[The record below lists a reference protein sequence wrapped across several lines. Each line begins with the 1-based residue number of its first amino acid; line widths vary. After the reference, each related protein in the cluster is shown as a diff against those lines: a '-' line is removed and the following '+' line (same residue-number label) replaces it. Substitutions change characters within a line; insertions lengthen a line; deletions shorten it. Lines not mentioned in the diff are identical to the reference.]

1 MCGGESLLAAS
12 EDSMRKQDLIWLAVA
27 AAAVA
32 IIAGV
37 ALYLRPP
44 AAAPPAPPV
53 QVVVAPPPAKA
64 PDATLPSAAESDALV
79 RKLLAALS
87 PRPELARW
95 LADSDL
101 INRWVVIAD
110 NLAEDVTPRKQ
121 LGFLKP
127 AKPFS
132 LRGGRI
138 DERSYARYD
147 GFADVIAS
155 VDAKGFAAAVR
166 ELRPFLEAAYHQ
178 LGYPDKSVDE
188 LARRALQ
195 RLINAPV
202 AEGELAVTPKGALYK
217 FADEKLEA
225 QGAVEKHL
233 LRMGPRNTK
242 LIQSKAREIAAALD
256 LRLAA
261 H

>member
-53 QVVVAPPPAKA
+53 EAVVAPPHAKA
-64 PDATLPSAAESDALV
+64 PAAPLPTAAESDAQV
-79 RKLLAALS
+79 RKLLSALS

-101 INRWVVIAD
+101 LNRWVVIAD

-132 LRGGRI
+132 LRGSRI

-155 VDAKGFAAAVR
+155 VDAKGFAAAVP
-166 ELRPFLEAAYHQ
+166 E
-178 LGYPDKSVDE
+178 
-188 LARRALQ
+188 RAPHPH
-195 RLINAPV
+195 APSPHPHSP
-202 AEGELAVTPKGALYK
+202 APPHAHPRTP
-217 FADEKLEA
+217 
-225 QGAVEKHL
+225 
-233 LRMGPRNTK
+233 PTP
-242 LIQSKAREIAAALD
+242 
-256 LRLAA
+256 
-261 H
+261 

>member
-1 MCGGESLLAAS
+1 
-12 EDSMRKQDLIWLAVA
+12 MRKQDLIWLAVA

-53 QVVVAPPPAKA
+53 EAVVAPPPAKA
-64 PDATLPSAAESDALV
+64 PDATLPTAAESDAQV
-79 RKLLAALS
+79 RKLLSALS

-101 INRWVVIAD
+101 LNRWVVIAD

-132 LRGGRI
+132 LRGSRI

-155 VDAKGFAAAVR
+155 VDAKGFAAAGR
-166 ELRPFLEAAYHQ
+166 ELRPLLQAADHQ
-178 LGYPDKSVDE
+178 PGYPARSVDE
-188 LARRALQ
+188 LARRGLP
-195 RLINAPV
+195 RPNSAPHP
-202 AEGELAVTPKGALYK
+202 AGRG
-217 FADEKLEA
+217 
-225 QGAVEKHL
+225 
-233 LRMGPRNTK
+233 
-242 LIQSKAREIAAALD
+242 
-256 LRLAA
+256 
-261 H
+261 

>member
-1 MCGGESLLAAS
+1 
-12 EDSMRKQDLIWLAVA
+12 MRKQDLLWLAVA

-37 ALYLRPP
+37 AFYLRPP
-44 AAAPPAPPV
+44 PAPPPAPPA
-53 QVVVAPPPAKA
+53 QAAAPPPAKA
-64 PDATLPSAAESDALV
+64 PEAALPPAAESDAQV

-95 LADSDL
+95 LAESDL
-101 INRWVVIAD
+101 LNRWVVIAD

-121 LGFLKP
+121 LAFLEP

-132 LRGGRI
+132 VRRGRI
-138 DERSYARYD
+138 DARSYARYD
-147 GFADVIAS
+147 GFADAIAS
-155 VDAKGFAAAVR
+155 VDAKGFAAVVR
-166 ELRPFLEAAYHQ
+166 QLHPFLEAAYHQ

-195 RLINAPV
+195 RLTDAPV
-202 AEGELAVTPKGALYK
+202 VEGEVAVTPKGALYK

-242 LIQSKAREIAAALD
+242 RIQSKAREIAAALD